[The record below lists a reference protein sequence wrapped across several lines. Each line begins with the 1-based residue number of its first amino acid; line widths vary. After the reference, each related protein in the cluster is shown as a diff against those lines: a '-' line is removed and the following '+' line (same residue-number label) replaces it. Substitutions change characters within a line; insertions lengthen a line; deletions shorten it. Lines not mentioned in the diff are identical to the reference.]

1 MIGNIKLYIKQ
12 FVIVV
17 ISCNL
22 LIACAVTEEDS
33 DLGSDMNYQG
43 SDCISIRT
51 IRDYEPLDRQSLL
64 MKAGGNRTYFVTL
77 AGSSMELRSAF
88 RLGFSSRD
96 SWLCPYGGDRIV
108 FEGISS
114 VGMPIRSISR
124 VNDEQVEELLIRYGK
139 KRPPELQDP
148 APADLEGA
156 EVEELG

>member
-1 MIGNIKLYIKQ
+1 MVIGVY
-12 FVIVV
+12 
-17 ISCNL
+17 SCSL
-22 LIACAVTEEDS
+22 LIACASTEVDS
-33 DLGSDMNYQG
+33 ELGTDINYQG

-114 VGMPIRSISR
+114 VGMPIRAISR
-124 VNDEQVEELLIRYGK
+124 VTDEQVEELLIRYGK
-139 KRPPELQDP
+139 KTPPELQDP
-148 APADLEGA
+148 APADIKGA

>member
-1 MIGNIKLYIKQ
+1 
-12 FVIVV
+12 
-17 ISCNL
+17 
-22 LIACAVTEEDS
+22 
-33 DLGSDMNYQG
+33 
-43 SDCISIRT
+43 
-51 IRDYEPLDRQSLL
+51 

-114 VGMPIRSISR
+114 VGMPIRAISR
-124 VNDEQVEELLIRYGK
+124 VTEEQVEELLIRYGK

-148 APADLEGA
+148 TPADIKGA

>member
-1 MIGNIKLYIKQ
+1 MKAFIKQ
-12 FVIVV
+12 SIIAI
-17 ISCNL
+17 ISCNF
-22 LIACAVTEEDS
+22 LIACAVTDEES
-33 DLGSDMNYQG
+33 ELGSDINYQG

-108 FEGISS
+108 FEGISG
-114 VGMPIRSISR
+114 VGMPIRAISR
-124 VNDEQVEELLIRYGK
+124 VTEEQAEELLIRFGK
-139 KRPPELQDP
+139 KQPPELQDP
-148 APADLEGA
+148 APADIKGA